1 MARDNGNPAAGAI
14 GDRILA
20 IRERWHTK
28 RHPFF
33 AKELASGRL
42 PLKALGKYQALHFHF
57 VKRALAA
64 FGLLYAR
71 GYEYEDVRKMIA
83 ENIAE
88 EEGLKAIPEPGHE
101 PHDHN
106 ELIMRFCRA
115 AGLSE
120 EEVRNTKMPPAWWAR
135 SIYMYHT
142 TATEPVGVI
151 LAMQSTQEGQM
162 PGLISEVIMPA
173 LERHYGYT
181 KNSREIEFF
190 TEHDAA
196 DVAHSRRQIDL
207 CVRHL
212 DTPQEQA
219 RALQVAEEICEL
231 RWASITDLY
240 RSEVLGEKE
249 ILPPGVSR

>member
-1 MARDNGNPAAGAI
+1 MAPNDDVLSSPPIAE
-14 GDRILA
+14 RILA

-33 AKELASGRL
+33 LAFGEGKL
-42 PLKALGKYQALHFHF
+42 PLRALGRYQALHYHF
-57 VKRALAA
+57 VQRAIAS
-64 FGLLYAR
+64 FGMLFAR
-71 GYEYEDVRKMIA
+71 FYPLEDVRKMIA

-88 EEGLKAIPEPGHE
+88 EEGFKAIPQEGHQ

-106 ELIMRFCRA
+106 ELILRFCRA

-120 EEVRNTKMPPAWWAR
+120 EEVRNTRMPPAWWAR
-135 SIYMYHT
+135 SLYMYHV

-151 LAMQSTQEGQM
+151 LAMQTTQEGQM
-162 PGLISEVIMPA
+162 PGLIGEVLLPA
-173 LERHYGYT
+173 FEKHYGFRRDA
-181 KNSREIEFF
+181 REIEFF

-196 DVAHSRRQIDL
+196 DVEHSRRQVAL
-207 CVRHL
+207 CARHL
-212 DTPQEQA
+212 DTPRLEA
-219 RALQVAEEICEL
+219 RAVEVAEEICTL

-249 ILPPGVSR
+249 ILPPGIG